1 MLPKF
6 AHKIIIAMAVIFVS
20 YAIIAGLTFKVPKLG
35 SLGHSARNLYFHVPM
50 WFTMYTL
57 MAISVFYSIKYLKN
71 FSLQDDL
78 IASSA
83 AWIGTLFGILG
94 LFTGSVWS
102 RVTWGEALPD
112 NDFSAWW
119 AWDPKQTL
127 ALIAVFS
134 YFAYFILRSSFDYPE
149 QKAKFSA
156 IYNIFAAASL
166 IPLTLIIPRMLG
178 GLHPGGSEGSPVF
191 NQKDISNDFR
201 IVFYPAIVGF
211 ICLGIWL
218 LNLRVRIYRLL
229 TLKTNVIK

>member
-1 MLPKF
+1 MYSKSLNKL
-6 AHKIIIAMAVIFVS
+6 IIFLAVALVS
-20 YAIIAGLTFKVPKLG
+20 YAIIAGLLLKVPQLG
-35 SLGHSARNLYFHVPM
+35 TLSQSARNLYYHVPM
-50 WFTMYTL
+50 WFTMYTM
-57 MAISVFYSIKYLKN
+57 MAISVFYSIQYLRN
-71 FSLQDDL
+71 FAMENDL

-83 AWIGTLFGILG
+83 AWIGTLFGVLG
-94 LFTGSVWS
+94 LLTGSVWS

-112 NDFSAWW
+112 SDFSAWW
-119 AWDPKQTL
+119 AWDPKQTM

-149 QKAKFSA
+149 QKAKLSA

-178 GLHPGGSEGSPVF
+178 GLHPGGSDGSPVF

-211 ICLGIWL
+211 ISLGLWL
-218 LNLRVRIYRLL
+218 LNLRIRIYRLL
-229 TLKTNVIK
+229 IKT

>member
-1 MLPKF
+1 MF
-6 AHKIIIAMAVIFVS
+6 SQTTHKIIIVLAVILVS
-20 YAIIAGLTFKVPKLG
+20 YSIIAGLILKVPKLG
-35 SLGHSARNLYFHVPM
+35 TLAQSSRNLYYHVPM
-50 WFTMYTL
+50 WFTMYTM
-57 MAISVFYSIKYLKN
+57 MAISVFYSIQYLRN
-71 FSLQDDL
+71 FAIQNDL

-83 AWIGTLFGILG
+83 AWIGTMFGVLG
-94 LFTGSVWS
+94 LITGSVWS

-119 AWDPKQTL
+119 VWDPKQTL

-149 QKAKFSA
+149 QKAKLSA

-201 IVFYPAIVGF
+201 IVFYPAIIGF
-211 ICLGIWL
+211 ISLGLWL
-218 LNLRVRIYRLL
+218 LNLRIRIYKLYINKR
-229 TLKTNVIK
+229 